1 MDFVNRNRVSGGK
14 IINMVRFKI
23 LEAMSPRDIS
33 VHPLSDIDVCPSLD
47 SLPKYGQRGSNY
59 VT

>member
-1 MDFVNRNRVSGGK
+1 MDFVNRNRVCEDK
-14 IINMVRFKI
+14 IINMVLFKI

-33 VHPLSDIDVCPSLD
+33 VHPLSDVYVSPSRD
-47 SLPKYGQRGSNY
+47 SLPEYGQRGSNY